1 MRNILISICLLL
13 TVSACV
19 IFSQPKSLEE
29 KAGTQ
34 VSLALTSTA
43 LDAIVSELEKTTEPP
58 SQIEPTQTVTQES
71 KSDPKSDL
79 GDPDY
84 TDTCSSWSAWSVE
97 SKDQVLESITTIS
110 VTDGKLSMESSQV
123 GKFHWWFNYREVG
136 DAYLEAVFE
145 TGTCS
150 GSDQYGLVFRA
161 PDYFNGVGYY
171 YTLTC
176 DGKYD
181 LREKADPNSLIQ
193 DNQLRFGMKDTPHL
207 NTGSNQ
213 KNVLGVWMS
222 GETVR
227 LYLNNQ
233 FVDEIIDAELT
244 GSGHFGLFIHAQK
257 TPGFKISLDEI
268 SYWNLEK

>member
-1 MRNILISICLLL
+1 MQKSFIGIFLLL
-13 TVSACV
+13 CTMACV
-19 IFSQPKSLEE
+19 IFPQQASFEE

-43 LDAIVSELEKTTEPP
+43 LDAIVSQLEQTTVPP
-58 SQIEPTQTVTQES
+58 AEIEPTETSTQQS
-71 KSDPKSDL
+71 KTDPKADL
-79 GDPDY
+79 GDPAY
-84 TDTCSSWSAWSVE
+84 TDTCSSWSEWSVE
-97 SKDQVLESITTIS
+97 SENQVLEEITTIS
-110 VTDGKLSMESSQV
+110 VSDGKLSMQSSQV
-123 GKFHWWFNYREVG
+123 GKFHWWFNYREIK

-145 TGTCS
+145 TGNCS

-171 YTLTC
+171 FTLTC

-181 LREKADPNSLIQ
+181 LREKDDPDSLIQ
-193 DNQLRFGMKDTPHL
+193 DNQLRFGMKDTTHL

-213 KNVLGVWMS
+213 KNILGIWMK
-222 GETVR
+222 GETIR

-233 FVDEIIDAELT
+233 FIDEITDARLT
-244 GSGHFGLFIHAQK
+244 GAGHFGLFIYARK

-268 SYWNLEK
+268 SYWDIE